1 MSTEYAIRARDLGLR
16 FKLRAHKA
24 PPTVHAGIVRFMK
37 HRQPPQEFWAL
48 RHLNFEVPKG
58 SVMGVIGSNGS
69 GKSTL
74 LRVLARI
81 HAPDEGELVLRGKIS
96 SLITLGAGFNS
107 NLTGIENIRYN
118 ALLLG
123 LTKEQIAEKMD
134 SIIQFA
140 DLGDFIN
147 APVRTYSSGMRA
159 RLGFSVAIHVDPE
172 VLVVDEVLAVGD
184 ARFRQ
189 RCADKMQEL
198 FSRGVTV
205 VLVNHSM
212 EAILQMSHR
221 CMWLDKGSIKKIGEP
236 LEVVKAY
243 LEFSGLPM
251 IEKSADFAQKLGTTD
266 VAATAGDVGGGGDFG
281 LTG

>member
-1 MSTEYAIRARDLGLR
+1 MSQTDWAIRARDLGLR
-16 FKLRAHKA
+16 FRIRAHQG
-24 PPTVHAGIVRFMK
+24 PPTVHSGIVRFLK
-37 HRQPPQEFWAL
+37 HRQPSKEFWAL
-48 RHLNFEVPKG
+48 RHLTFDVAKG
-58 SVMGVIGSNGS
+58 SVLGVIGSNGS

-81 HAPDEGELVLRGKIS
+81 HAPDEGELAIRGKVS
-96 SLITLGAGFNS
+96 SLITLGAGFNA
-107 NLTGIENIRYN
+107 NLSGMENIRYN

-123 LTKEQIAEKMD
+123 LTKQDIADKLD
-134 SIIQFA
+134 DIVKFA
-140 DLGDFIN
+140 ELGDFIN

-172 VLVVDEVLAVGD
+172 ILVVDEVLAVGD

-189 RCADKMQEL
+189 RCAEKMQEL

-221 CMWLDKGSIKKIGEP
+221 CMWLDKGAIKKLGEP
-236 LEVVKAY
+236 VDVVKEY
-243 LEFSGLPM
+243 LTFSGLPM
-251 IEKSADFAQKLGTTD
+251 IEARADFAQKLDPTD
-266 VAATAGDVGGGGDFG
+266 VVASTDAGMGGDFG